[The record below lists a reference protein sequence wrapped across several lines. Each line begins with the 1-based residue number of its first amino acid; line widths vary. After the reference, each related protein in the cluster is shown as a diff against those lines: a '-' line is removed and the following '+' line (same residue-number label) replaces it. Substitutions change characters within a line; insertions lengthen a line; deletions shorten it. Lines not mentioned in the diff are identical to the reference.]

1 MSLKGGNM
9 DNIALIIFGIFL
21 PALII
26 LDISLIIS
34 LLRTGDER
42 RQLIVWKTSA
52 FTLLVVTGTLI
63 IDVIRS
69 LINAEAMLINPF
81 IKLSIT
87 AMIYFLSIQYY
98 KKRYGG

>member
-1 MSLKGGNM
+1 M
-9 DNIALIIFGIFL
+9 DNIALIIFGVFL
-21 PALII
+21 SALVI
-26 LDISLIIS
+26 LDIALIIS

-69 LINAEAMLINPF
+69 LINSEAMLINPF